1 MEVKIEPLEDAT
13 LPIQIKVETE
23 TETTAMTEEGDI
35 KKEGMDEE
43 MPLSSERAASP
54 LAPYVHFSNTADG
67 REPVHED
74 KNIARYLVDYLLRKG
89 YMKTAQAVTDGAK
102 IEVRH
107 DPDQ

>member
-1 MEVKIEPLEDAT
+1 
-13 LPIQIKVETE
+13 
-23 TETTAMTEEGDI
+23 MTEEGDI
-35 KKEGMDEE
+35 KKEGMDED

-54 LAPYVHFSNTADG
+54 LAPYVLFAETADD

-102 IEVRH
+102 IEVRR
-107 DPDQ
+107 DKDK